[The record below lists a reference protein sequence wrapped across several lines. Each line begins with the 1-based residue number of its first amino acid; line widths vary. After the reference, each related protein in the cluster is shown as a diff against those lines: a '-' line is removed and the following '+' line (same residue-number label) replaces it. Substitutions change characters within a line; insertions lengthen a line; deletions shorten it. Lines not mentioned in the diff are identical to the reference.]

1 MKNSTIKTIL
11 GAAVISGLAVLAT
24 GEALFGEDRYGDP
37 DSSLAQAC
45 AGLMAD
51 DRLERAL
58 FNARAQSNGG
68 FDPVCGEFEASVAL
82 AGQPGQ
88 HGTTSQQR

>member
-24 GEALFGEDRYGDP
+24 GEALFGEDRYADP

-45 AGLMAD
+45 AGLMAS
-51 DRLERAL
+51 DRLQNAL

-68 FDPVCGEFEASVAL
+68 FDPVCGEFEASMVL
-82 AGQPGQ
+82 TGQPGQ
-88 HGTTSQQR
+88 LGTAGQLR